1 MIFEH
6 LGEFDLEE
14 IRKLIKI
21 KNFRILDFGCGTG
34 IWSKKDI
41 KKKFVKKIILYDKN
55 KRLHK
60 ILNDKYTEKKIT
72 VNFDLKKILKK
83 NSYNLVIMSSVIQ
96 YINID
101 KLKKIINDFYDN
113 FHDKKN
119 DHYIIITDIPKFP
132 RFIEL
137 LLLPLFNT
145 KRFFFVIKYLM
156 NIEYRKIKYYYH
168 KDDDFTFLKKNF
180 IITKFRNLNNLK
192 LLRYTLILKLK
203 K

>member
-14 IRKLIKI
+14 IRKLISI

-55 KRLHK
+55 KRLLK

-72 VNFDLKKILKK
+72 VNFDLNKILKK

-96 YINID
+96 YVNLN

-113 FHDKKN
+113 FHDRKN
-119 DHYIIITDIPKFP
+119 SHYIIITDIPKFP
-132 RFIEL
+132 RLIEF
-137 LLLPLFNT
+137 LLLPLFNIQ
-145 KRFFFVIKYLM
+145 RFFFVIEYLM
-156 NIEYRKIKYYYH
+156 NKEYHKIKYYYH

-192 LLRYTLILKLK
+192 FLRYTLILKLK

>member
-1 MIFEH
+1 
-6 LGEFDLEE
+6 
-14 IRKLIKI
+14 
-21 KNFRILDFGCGTG
+21 
-34 IWSKKDI
+34 
-41 KKKFVKKIILYDKN
+41 
-55 KRLHK
+55 
-60 ILNDKYTEKKIT
+60 
-72 VNFDLKKILKK
+72 
-83 NSYNLVIMSSVIQ
+83 MSSVIQ

-119 DHYIIITDIPKFP
+119 DHYIIITDIPKFS

>member
-21 KNFRILDFGCGTG
+21 NEFKILDFGCGTG

-41 KKKFVKKIILYDKN
+41 KKEFVKKIILYDTNKN
-55 KRLHK
+55 LHK
-60 ILNDKYTEKKIT
+60 ILKDKYTDKKIT
-72 VNFDLKKILKK
+72 INFDLNKILKN

-96 YINID
+96 YINLND
-101 KLKKIINDFYDN
+101 LKKIINDFYEN
-113 FHDKKN
+113 FNERKN
-119 DHYIIITDIPKFP
+119 NQYIIITDIPKFP

-137 LLLPLFNT
+137 LLLPLFNI

-156 NIEYRKIKYYYH
+156 NKEYRKIIYYYH
-168 KDDDFTFLKKNF
+168 KDDDFISFKKKF
-180 IITKFRNLNNLK
+180 IITKFRNLNSLK
-192 LLRYTLILKLK
+192 LLRYTLILELK

>member
-21 KNFRILDFGCGTG
+21 NEFKILDFGCGTG

-41 KKKFVKKIILYDKN
+41 KKEFVKKIILYDNN
-55 KRLHK
+55 KSLHK
-60 ILNDKYTEKKIT
+60 ILKDKYTDKKIT
-72 VNFDLKKILKK
+72 INFDLNKILKN

-96 YINID
+96 YINLND
-101 KLKKIINDFYDN
+101 LKKIINDFYEN
-113 FHDKKN
+113 FNERKN
-119 DHYIIITDIPKFP
+119 NHYIIITDIPKFP

-137 LLLPLFNT
+137 LLLPLFNI

-156 NIEYRKIKYYYH
+156 NKEYRKIIYYYH
-168 KDDDFTFLKKNF
+168 KDDDFISFKKKF
-180 IITKFRNLNNLK
+180 IITKFRNLNSLK
-192 LLRYTLILKLK
+192 LLRYTLILELK